1 MKYHLT
7 IIKKKIGVPLS
18 HIVSDWFNKSVTI
31 GKLPSCLKEAR
42 IVLVF
47 KGGDN
52 TVVKKLLTNLYSKFP
67 NQSFRKADA
76 KKVKLFF
83 TH

>member
-1 MKYHLT
+1 MKYLST
-7 IIKKKIGVPLS
+7 YVEKIAEPLS

-52 TVVKKLLTNLYSKFP
+52 TVVKSYLTIYIGSFITKVNLKM
-67 NQSFRKADA
+67 
-76 KKVKLFF
+76 VK
-83 TH
+83 